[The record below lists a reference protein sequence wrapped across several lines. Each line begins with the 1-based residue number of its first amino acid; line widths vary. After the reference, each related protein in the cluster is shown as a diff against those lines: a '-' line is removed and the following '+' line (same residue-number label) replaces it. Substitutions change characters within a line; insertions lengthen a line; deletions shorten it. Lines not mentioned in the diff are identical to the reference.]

1 MVKDSLKVL
10 AFFLFVVLF
19 LFVYFGFNT
28 VLLSGDENYAS
39 DTASKPS
46 TTSKVNPVEGCFTYW
61 TSESSRPGEPTRA
74 YNGRR
79 LNGERQY
86 LVDHPTEGKIWVSHI
101 RIEHDDCIWD
111 LN

>member
-1 MVKDSLKVL
+1 MVKDSLKVP

-46 TTSKVNPVEGCFTYW
+46 TTSKVNPVEGGLHIGLLKA
-61 TSESSRPGEPTRA
+61 PD
-74 YNGRR
+74 
-79 LNGERQY
+79 
-86 LVDHPTEGKIWVSHI
+86 LVSQQELITVVD
-101 RIEHDDCIWD
+101 
-111 LN
+111 